1 MTPRRLRG
9 YVTRAR
15 LRDRTEKEQAM
26 RRIAVLTS
34 GGDAPGMNAAI
45 RAVVR
50 CGIAARADVWGV
62 RNGYAGLMAGDMAP
76 LDLRSVGGIINRGG
90 TMLGTSRPPEMYE
103 EHGQRRAVTQLSA
116 RDIDGLMVIGG
127 NGSQSG
133 SLALH
138 RLGVPVVG
146 VASTIDNDLA
156 VVDTTIGVD
165 TALNTAVE
173 AVDRLRDTASSHHRA
188 FIVEVM
194 GRHSGYLATMIALAS
209 GAEQL
214 LIPEMPQTI
223 DAVLAGI
230 RESYAAGKSHCIII
244 VAEGSSLTAATL
256 HDEIRARH
264 AEVFETRLVVL
275 GHTQRGGTPTV
286 FDRLLGTRLGAGAVE
301 ALLAGETGV
310 VAGLAE
316 GSVHRIPLADAIQP
330 CVKVNDQLYR
340 LAATL
345 AR

>member
-1 MTPRRLRG
+1 M
-9 YVTRAR
+9 
-15 LRDRTEKEQAM
+15 RTV
-26 RRIAVLTS
+26 AVLTS

-45 RAVVR
+45 RATVR
-50 CGIAARADVWGV
+50 CGIAAGAELYGV
-62 RNGYAGLMAGDMAP
+62 RKGYAGLMAGDFTP
-76 LDLRSVGGIINRGG
+76 LDLRTVGGIVNRGG
-90 TMLGTSRPPEMYE
+90 TTLGTSRPPEMYE
-103 EHGQRRAVTQLSA
+103 LEGQRRAVAQLSA
-116 RDIDGLMVIGG
+116 RDIDGLVVIGG

-138 RLGVPVVG
+138 KLGVPVVG

-165 TALNTAVE
+165 TALNTAVG

-194 GRHSGYLATMIALAS
+194 GRHSGYLATMIAMAS

-214 LIPEMPQTI
+214 LIPEMPKTM

-230 RESYAAGKSHCIII
+230 RESYSAGKSHCIII
-244 VAEGSSLTAATL
+244 AAEGSPLSATTL

-275 GHTQRGGTPTV
+275 GHVQRGGAPTV
-286 FDRLLGTRLGAGAVE
+286 FDRLLGTRLGAAAME
-301 ALLAGETGV
+301 ALLEGQTGI
-310 VAGLAE
+310 VAGLA
-316 GSVHRIPLADAIQP
+316 GGAIRRIPLTDAIQP
-330 CVKVNDQLYR
+330 CVKVDERLYG

-345 AR
+345 AL

>member
-1 MTPRRLRG
+1 
-9 YVTRAR
+9 
-15 LRDRTEKEQAM
+15 M

-50 CGIAARADVWGV
+50 CGIAAGAEVYGV

-76 LDLRSVGGIINRGG
+76 LDLRAVGGVINRGG

-103 EHGQRRAVTQLSA
+103 ERGQRRAVVQLGE
-116 RDIDGLMVIGG
+116 REIEGLVVIGG
-127 NGSQSG
+127 NGSQAG
-133 SLALH
+133 ALALH
-138 RLGVPVVG
+138 GLGVPVLG

-156 VVDTTIGVD
+156 LVDTTIGVD

-194 GRHSGYLATMIALAS
+194 GRHSGYLAAMIAIAS

-214 LIPEMPQTI
+214 LIPEFPTTF
-223 DAVLAGI
+223 DAVLERI
-230 RESYAAGKSHCIII
+230 RQQYAAGKSHCIII
-244 VAEGSSLTAATL
+244 AAEGSPLLAAAL
-256 HDEIRARH
+256 HGEIRRQH
-264 AEVFETRLVVL
+264 AGVFETRLVVL
-275 GHTQRGGTPTV
+275 GHVQRGGAPTA
-286 FDRLLGTRLGAGAVE
+286 FDRLLGTRLGAAAVDALVGGERGALVG
-301 ALLAGETGV
+301 LAGGTI
-310 VAGLAE
+310 
-316 GSVHRIPLADAIQP
+316 RQIPLADAIQP
-330 CVKVNDQLYR
+330 CVKVDERLYG
-340 LAATL
+340 LSEML

>member
-1 MTPRRLRG
+1 
-9 YVTRAR
+9 
-15 LRDRTEKEQAM
+15 
-26 RRIAVLTS
+26 
-34 GGDAPGMNAAI
+34 MNAAI

-50 CGIAARADVWGV
+50 CGIPAGAEVWGI

-76 LDLRSVGGIINRGG
+76 LDLRAVGGIINRGG

-103 EHGQRRAVTQLSA
+103 ERGQRRAVAQLTA
-116 RDIDGLMVIGG
+116 RDIDGLVVIGG

-146 VASTIDNDLA
+146 VGSTIDNDLA

-194 GRHSGYLATMIALAS
+194 GRHSGYLATMIALAA

-214 LIPEMPQTI
+214 LIPEMPTTI

-244 VAEGSSLTAATL
+244 AAEGSPLPAAAL

-275 GHTQRGGTPTV
+275 GHTQRGGNPTV
-286 FDRLLGTRLGAGAVE
+286 FDRLLGTRLGAAAVD
-301 ALLAGETGV
+301 ALVAGECGV
-310 VAGLAE
+310 VVGLT
-316 GSVHRIPLADAIQP
+316 GGTIRRIPLADAIQP
-330 CVKVNDQLYR
+330 CVKVDERHYR
-340 LAATL
+340 LAETL